1 MKEVSKKDLH
11 LIGHLRG
18 IDQYEVLSDM
28 SLLVLSVGD
37 RYFLSK
43 VANYQDSAHY
53 NDVIYNRIMLFYNT
67 PKGEN
72 AFECL
77 GEEIKVIEEGK

>member
-1 MKEVSKKDLH
+1 MKEIKKSDLH
-11 LIGHLRG
+11 FIGHLRG

-28 SLLVLSVGD
+28 SLLVLSLGD

-43 VANYQDSAHY
+43 VVDWENGDHY
-53 NDVIYNRIMLFYNT
+53 NDVIYTRITLFYNT

-77 GEEIKVIEEGK
+77 GEEIKII